1 MDVANVS
8 TFRNT
13 TVPQLPPLTRHEK
26 PKRQPAVSAA
36 PDALVK
42 LLARQAVREAF
53 DQAQLWHQPEILAG
67 LHNPATNR
75 LPDPESKMPTVT
87 INPP

>member
-67 LHNPATNR
+67 LQPGDQPLARPRKQNAHR
-75 LPDPESKMPTVT
+75 DH
-87 INPP
+87 